1 MGKRF
6 RKTLVEMP
14 SLELIIIVYSAIFIY
29 TRHYEF

>member
-14 SLELIIIVYSAIFIY
+14 SLDPIIIVYSAIFIY
-29 TRHYEF
+29 TKTL